1 MRPSPVLQ
9 WPRER
14 TFILFKLGEERYSWK
29 GLVWLLGLYTF
40 GLLFAAIVSPL
51 VYILI
56 QDIASHH
63 PNGIAAYVEEKGLSQ
78 TFDRMRWFW
87 YLLAVPFLLCKCGF
101 FSHQGLGVSL
111 NGINRSNCYYA
122 FTIGCLSIITI
133 AFVQNLSLGNQAR
146 LLVSDGSLLSLVV
159 TTLIF
164 ALFSGLILSIVE
176 EVLLRG
182 VLFRLFYTALTPFA
196 AAVISA
202 LLFAALHFKDIPSF
216 VWDDDMTVSLSSSF
230 TIAGG
235 TIVSIFYT
243 WEPTTFFN
251 LFLVGLIL
259 NLLFLRTK
267 SLWPCIALHASW
279 VTTLRLYK
287 EFFNVR
293 ETWMGSEAIIDGWLT
308 TLVLS
313 FLALFLIAALS
324 RYYYA
329 KASIEVQNPVSSR
342 Y

>member
-56 QDIASHH
+56 QDIARHH
-63 PNGIAAYVEEKGLSQ
+63 HNGIAAYVEEKGLSQ

-216 VWDDDMTVSLSSSF
+216 VSLSSHSTSSSSTLF
-230 TIAGG
+230 
-235 TIVSIFYT
+235 
-243 WEPTTFFN
+243 EP
-251 LFLVGLIL
+251 
-259 NLLFLRTK
+259 K
-267 SLWPCIALHASW
+267 
-279 VTTLRLYK
+279 
-287 EFFNVR
+287 
-293 ETWMGSEAIIDGWLT
+293 
-308 TLVLS
+308 
-313 FLALFLIAALS
+313 
-324 RYYYA
+324 
-329 KASIEVQNPVSSR
+329 
-342 Y
+342 